1 MTDLASKSETEGES
15 GAPESVDAAAT
26 TVIAADTPAAPLE
39 WAPAEPAKRSRKK
52 LWLWIGVPA
61 ALVLAGVAAASTLLI
76 APGTTV
82 GGVPVGFMTAG
93 AATDAIDQRIAAT
106 SVTIDGMG
114 ATVTGAE
121 LGAKVDAAALADAA
135 FQQRPMWNVAQWF
148 GDPLDATVT
157 LDEDRATD
165 ALRAAAPSAY
175 TDPTPAAVSFTGSG
189 FTVTPAV
196 DGTGIDVDQVAGALH
211 DALAAGQSD
220 ISITPEPFA
229 VPAAA
234 DTTKAQAAAD
244 KVNAL
249 LQNIGFYVG
258 EERTVPID
266 AATAAS
272 WLTVSANRAGTFT
285 ISADPAKIQASVDA
299 LPALVNRAPVNGA
312 VVTDAEGTVLETT
325 TPGAD
330 GRTLGDTAAVAKDF
344 AAQLGDG
351 NGVYALPVQVT
362 PAVMA
367 TSARMV
373 EVNLSEQMLYMKENG
388 QVVDSWPISSGIAES
403 PTTVGHFTVQSHH
416 DVQTMTSSS
425 ATDSYWNYEVPNVQW
440 IMYYYGG
447 EALHGVYWH
456 NDFGNPRS
464 HGCVGMPNWRAKEI
478 YDWLPNGGDVWIHN

>member
-1 MTDLASKSETEGES
+1 MEY
-15 GAPESVDAAAT
+15 T
-26 TVIAADTPAAPLE
+26 T
-39 WAPAEPAKRSRKK
+39 
-52 LWLWIGVPA
+52 
-61 ALVLAGVAAASTLLI
+61 
-76 APGTTV
+76 
-82 GGVPVGFMTAG
+82 
-93 AATDAIDQRIAAT
+93 
-106 SVTIDGMG
+106 
-114 ATVTGAE
+114 
-121 LGAKVDAAALADAA
+121 LG
-135 FQQRPMWNVAQWF
+135 Q
-148 GDPLDATVT
+148 T
-157 LDEDRATD
+157 
-165 ALRAAAPSAY
+165 
-175 TDPTPAAVSFTGSG
+175 
-189 FTVTPAV
+189 
-196 DGTGIDVDQVAGALH
+196 
-211 DALAAGQSD
+211 D

-388 QVVDSWPISSGIAES
+388 QVIDSWPISSGIAES

-425 ATDSYWNYEVPNVQW
+425 ATDDYWNYEVPNVQW